1 MVLFLSPPS
10 LEQFYARRDTWPEE
24 TRRGTKIKAKSPHL
38 EKRIP
43 RVYLPLLRTPPQ
55 WESPRNKSSRELH
68 LSRIILVSFFD
79 ERSFDASRGK
89 TRRDRAFLPRFE
101 RTNVEGIRGHAKWRF
116 MRLRVF
122 LSPCDSY
129 SLRNFIRVCRV
140 FEWHID
146 VAHNGDNWLP
156 LDVTRRDVRG
166 RGGRRREE
174 TRAHRAFRSSSF
186 QRRYY

>member
-43 RVYLPLLRTPPQ
+43 RVYLPLLRTSPQ

-79 ERSFDASRGK
+79 ERSFDISCGK
-89 TRRDRAFLPRFE
+89 TRRDRAFLPGFE